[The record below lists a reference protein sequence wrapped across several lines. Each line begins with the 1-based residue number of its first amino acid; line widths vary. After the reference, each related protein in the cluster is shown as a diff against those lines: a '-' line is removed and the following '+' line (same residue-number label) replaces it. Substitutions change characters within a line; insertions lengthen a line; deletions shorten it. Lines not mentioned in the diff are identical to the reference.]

1 MTDKTFI
8 LLLKAKYKRYFEN
21 GESVGLEVAEL
32 VDDFRNETISDYLK
46 KKQKNKPKSIF
57 KKPLKPL

>member
-1 MTDKTFI
+1 MTSETFI